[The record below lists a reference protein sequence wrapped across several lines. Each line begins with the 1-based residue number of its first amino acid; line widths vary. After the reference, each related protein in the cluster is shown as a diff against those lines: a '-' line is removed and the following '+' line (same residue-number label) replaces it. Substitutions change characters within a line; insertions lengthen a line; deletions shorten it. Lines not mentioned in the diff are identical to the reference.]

1 MSPSLSLRQL
11 DNPTDGKDGGTG
23 EGGVLVTQERMTD
36 TDSAKVDVNTKA
48 DACNASNSSRINTP
62 EINLKKGIVKPC
74 IVVI

>member
-1 MSPSLSLRQL
+1 MV
-11 DNPTDGKDGGTG
+11 

-48 DACNASNSSRINTP
+48 DARNASDSSRINTP
-62 EINLKKGIVKPC
+62 EINLKKGIGKPC